1 MKLPITIDE
10 HGDVTTFDSVEAAE
24 LYMEAEDVERGEY
37 RVIDGDGR
45 LLALRVDLIV
55 VSILFGFWRTTVK
68 RVRIVEPASN
78 LDPKP

>member
-55 VSILFGFWRTTVK
+55 VSILFGLWRTTVK

>member
-78 LDPKP
+78 LDSKP